1 METTK
6 TVRVIIVAKPG
17 IMRNS
22 LLSYLRA
29 ISNVQIVG
37 LADQVDTALQCIRED
52 QPQLVIIDSDLSED
66 RVIGLVEQIN
76 AEPRAPKIIVLV
88 DSLRQQERCLRIG
101 VQHALLK
108 GFLDKQLEQAIRF
121 GEEK

>member
-6 TVRVIIVAKPG
+6 TIRVFIAAKPG

-29 ISNVQIVG
+29 ITNLQIVG
-37 LADQVDTALQCIRED
+37 LADQVDSALQCMREHK
-52 QPQLVIIDSDLSED
+52 PQLVIIDSDLSED

-76 AEPRAPKIIVLV
+76 AEPPAPQIIVLV
-88 DSLRQQERCLRIG
+88 DSLRQREHCLKAG
-101 VQHALLK
+101 AQHALLK
-108 GFLDKQLEQAIRF
+108 GFLDKQLELAVRF
-121 GEEK
+121 GEKK